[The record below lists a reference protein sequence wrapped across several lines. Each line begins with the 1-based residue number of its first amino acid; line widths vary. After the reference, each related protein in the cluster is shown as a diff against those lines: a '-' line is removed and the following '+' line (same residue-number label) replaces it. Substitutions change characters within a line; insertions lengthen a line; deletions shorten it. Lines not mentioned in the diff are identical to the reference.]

1 MNRYIKVSMLFVVL
15 SALPLMQTSA
25 QFQLPNEAP
34 AGFDNKTNGFVNQTE
49 FDELLD
55 TFSEV
60 EDAADGLG
68 PTFNEASCATCHSIG
83 AIGGAGLNLETRAGT
98 IKNGE
103 FVEHAG
109 GSLVHDR
116 VLSQCRQLQE
126 HVGANEPF
134 TKRASLSTLGDGF
147 IEAIADDTIIAISR
161 LQPPD
166 MRGTV
171 IRVPILEAKNPNVTR
186 VGRFGWKNQHASLES
201 FSADAYLNE
210 MGVTSDLL
218 PVENT
223 AEGRSVASCDKVAD
237 PEDEDNDVRLFADF
251 MRATKVPD
259 RGPIS
264 PLEEIAGLA
273 TFVATGCAT
282 CHVPVL
288 VTAPTGTAINGGAF
302 RVPPAL
308 GSKIIKPFS
317 DLLLH
322 DVGTNDPIVQN
333 GGPGTYNQ
341 VRTPPLWGLRK
352 RQSQLM
358 HDGQA
363 TSIEG
368 AITRHKGQALKAYD
382 AYNALSTQERARLLT
397 FLRSL

>member
-1 MNRYIKVSMLFVVL
+1 MKRYITVSMLFVALSVL
-15 SALPLMQTSA
+15 PFTQTRSA
-25 QFQLPNEAP
+25 QFQFPTEAP

-55 TFSEV
+55 TFSEI

-68 PTFNEASCATCHSIG
+68 PTFNEKGCVTCHSIG
-83 AIGGAGLNLETRAGT
+83 AVGGPGLNLETRAGT
-98 IKNGE
+98 LQNGQ

-109 GSLVHDR
+109 GSLVHDQ
-116 VLSQCRQLQE
+116 VLGTCQQLQE
-126 HVGANEPF
+126 HVGPNELS

-147 IEAIADDTIIAISR
+147 IEAIPDQALIAIAR
-161 LQPPD
+161 LQPID

-171 IRVPILEAKNPNVTR
+171 IEVPILEAKSSSVKR

-223 AEGRSVASCDKVAD
+223 SEGNPVTSCDAVAD
-237 PEDEDNDVRLFADF
+237 PEDEDNDVRIFADF

-264 PLEEIAGLA
+264 PLDDIAGLA

-282 CHVPVL
+282 CHVPLL
-288 VTAPTGTAINGGAF
+288 VTAPTGTSINGGTYK
-302 RVPPAL
+302 VPPAL
-308 GSKIIKPFS
+308 GNKIIHPYS
-317 DLLLH
+317 DFLLH
-322 DVGTNDPIVQN
+322 NVGTNDPIVQN
-333 GGPGTYNQ
+333 GPASTFNQ

-352 RQSQLM
+352 RQTQLM
-358 HDGQA
+358 HDGKA
-363 TSIEG
+363 TSIET
-368 AITRHKGQALKAYD
+368 AIAQHKGQALKASD
-382 AYNALSTQERARLLT
+382 AYN
-397 FLRSL
+397 